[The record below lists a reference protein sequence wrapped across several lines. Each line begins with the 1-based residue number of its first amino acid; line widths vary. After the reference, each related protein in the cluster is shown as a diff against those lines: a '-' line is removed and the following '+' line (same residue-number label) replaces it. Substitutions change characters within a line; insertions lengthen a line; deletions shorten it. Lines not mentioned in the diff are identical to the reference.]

1 MSTVTPRRT
10 SGGPVLQQDTT
21 DAIAAAFFEELA
33 EVGYGRLS
41 IEAVARRAGAGKA
54 AVYRRWPSKLAM
66 TAELTSAVAVAAID
80 VPDTGTLHGDI
91 EGYLKNGH
99 AALVHSLAAKIIP
112 DLLAETFR
120 NPELAEVLKN
130 TVRDPRRVK
139 ATQIVQRAIRRGE
152 LGRDVDIDMCLD
164 FLAGPLYWRITVI
177 QTPTGADYFTR
188 LTERIIAAMKA

>member
-1 MSTVTPRRT
+1 M
-10 SGGPVLQQDTT
+10 
-21 DAIAAAFFEELA
+21 
-33 EVGYGRLS
+33 GYGRLS

-54 AVYRRWPSKLAM
+54 AIYRRWPSKLAM
-66 TAELTSAVAVAAID
+66 TAALTSEVAVAAID

-120 NPELAEVLKN
+120 NSELAEVLMN

-139 ATQIVQRAIRRGE
+139 ATQILERAIERGE
-152 LGRDVDIDMCLD
+152 LDQDIDVDMCLD